1 MFVGVCFFE
10 LPNRYFLQKVPKSD
24 PKREPK
30 GGQKPPK
37 WMMSDLSKH
46 IVFTIRITF
55 LAILHGLREHMF
67 STLLFGHCFL
77 KMFRDF
83 GCQKGTQNDRFFR
96 GGNVSKTTPSPKS
109 SQGAPREA
117 QELPNDAKMLPE
129 GTKMEPQG
137 PQNLGFNIATMG
149 TGT

>member
-1 MFVGVCFFE
+1 MDDVRPLKTYCIY
-10 LPNRYFLQKVPKSD
+10 NTD
-24 PKREPK
+24 
-30 GGQKPPK
+30 
-37 WMMSDLSKH
+37 H
-46 IVFTIRITF
+46 
-55 LAILHGLREHMF
+55 
-67 STLLFGHCFL
+67 LFGHFAWAPGTHVFYTA
-77 KMFRDF
+77 FRTLFFKDFVFHDFCDF
-83 GCQKGTQNDRFFR
+83 GCQRGTQNDRLFR